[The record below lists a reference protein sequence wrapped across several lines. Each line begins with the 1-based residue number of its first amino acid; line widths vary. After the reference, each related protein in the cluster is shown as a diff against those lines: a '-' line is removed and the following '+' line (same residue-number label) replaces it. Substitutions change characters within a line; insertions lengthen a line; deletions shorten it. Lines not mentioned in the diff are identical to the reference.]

1 MRNFKLKRSIAFT
14 AVSALLSLTV
24 VSIPTAARAADPACT
39 TANFV
44 TTCVGAT
51 SDTAP
56 YMMMVPAN
64 FNGTVY
70 LYSHGYRNNVPLP
83 AALSAITGFPTTVVN
98 TPEPAPGGNATII
111 GTLLGKGYAV
121 MGSGF
126 ARQGWNAD
134 SAIKTNAELIGV
146 FKKQFTKTT
155 KVVAW
160 GNSLGGFITQAL
172 AEQYPDLV
180 DAAAPLCM
188 ASDIAPAL
196 TLAGDALWGIKTFF
210 DPTIKGGSYSA
221 GAAGY
226 AEAMGD
232 LGKVFG
238 AIGALQ
244 AAFAANPTA
253 PAWPA
258 TSKVPDA
265 LKAVPSRSALVL
277 VALMSGVP
285 LQSAHFDGTSAPS
298 VLPVSQ
304 QTPFQLAI
312 NPAFAALENMA
323 NAAALGV
330 LVTYDLELQAGGA
343 VFDNSATDYAARI
356 AEEQFIWSS
365 ALSGTSATA
374 AMLGY
379 LAAVPRAKADPAAT
393 AKLKTLASHSGKVE
407 IPTILFTG
415 TADPVTVAGNQQS
428 VADKY
433 AAYYA
438 EKWAEAKANKKK
450 TGDYKKP
457 QNNLLVLWNF
467 PLEKYTKYTA
477 LGAPDTSV
485 PAATGTNHCNF
496 TTKQYLAIAE
506 LLAYAAENGKNLSG
520 GALLTKLR
528 KAGNMTYDRGYTA
541 PKMKYYGE

>member
-1 MRNFKLKRSIAFT
+1 MRNFKFKRSLT
-14 AVSALLSLTV
+14 LVAVSSLLSLTV

-56 YMMMVPAN
+56 YSMIVPAN

-70 LYSHGYRNNVPLP
+70 LYSHGYRPNVPVP
-83 AALSAITGFPTTVVN
+83 QGIPGYGGYTVTN
-98 TPEPAPGGNATII
+98 TPQPGPNATVI
-111 GTLLGKGYAV
+111 GALVAKGYGV
-121 MGSGF
+121 VGSGF

-134 SAIKTNAELIGV
+134 SAIKTNVELVGI

-160 GNSLGGFITQAL
+160 GESLGGFITQAL
-172 AEQYPDLV
+172 AEQYPNLFK
-180 DAAAPLCM
+180 AAAPLCM
-188 ASDIAPAL
+188 ASDITPL
-196 TLAGDALWGIKTFF
+196 MTMAGDALWGIKTFF
-210 DPTIKGGSYSA
+210 DPTIKGGNYSA
-221 GAAGY
+221 GATGY

-232 LGKVFG
+232 LVKVFT
-238 AIGALQ
+238 AIGSLQ

-265 LKAVPSRSALVL
+265 IKAIPSRSALVM
-277 VALMSGVP
+277 VALMSGIP
-285 LQSAHFDGTSAPS
+285 LQSAHFDSTSAPS
-298 VLPVSQ
+298 VLPAAQ
-304 QTPFQLAI
+304 QTSFQLAI
-312 NPAFAALENMA
+312 NPAFAALENVA
-323 NAAALGV
+323 NAAALAV
-330 LVTYDLELQAGGA
+330 LATHDLELQAGGA
-343 VFDNSATDYAARI
+343 VFDNTATDYAARI

-365 ALSGTSATA
+365 ALSGNSGIAGLA
-374 AMLGY
+374 SV
-379 LAAVPRAKADPAAT
+379 LAASPRAKADPAAV

-415 TADPVTVAGNQQS
+415 VADPVTVAGNQQS

-433 AAYYA
+433 ATYWA
-438 EKWAEAKANKKK
+438 EKWAAAKKAGERKR
-450 TGDYKKP
+450 P
-457 QNNLLVLWNF
+457 VNNQLVLWNF
-467 PLEKYTKYTA
+467 PPQKYTKYTA
-477 LGAPDTSV
+477 AGAPDTTV

-496 TTKQYLAIAE
+496 SNSQYLAVAD
-506 LLAYAAENGKNLSG
+506 LLAYAADNGVNMSG

-528 KAGNMTYDRGYTA
+528 KAGNMTYDRGYAA
-541 PKMKYYGE
+541 PRMKYYGN